1 MKRNYHYPSM
11 VQIAFKQYRSIKKR
25 YGMNE
30 SDPLG
35 KIHMSIDEAIFAL
48 MAALASHNPAFSD
61 FNACKYYV
69 RKVILDYFVGKAFKE
84 AVRSGDMSHYNM
96 FVSAINPTPLAF
108 CHVAKSI
115 LQKDYSRWAGELTTA
130 GYDAVSVAND
140 VCLKLYLNNCTDSQ
154 GNEIKA
160 VMGEVRKAMKHC
172 YIDGLKKIGVY
183 NKGKKDGAKEEN
195 LEQEAVANAIGPKRI
210 PANQVYAIDTQQGA
224 SFDIPEEID
233 DDVLADN
240 GVDLDL
246 QKQIGSDRLTFWM
259 VVAEIAE
266 VIRGF
271 QADEFSKVVAHMYGE
286 KEHPITQKQAFE
298 TVANAL
304 GIPVATVNSHF
315 HRCLKKAE
323 AMGAHKADML
333 IARLRAKYAETQEEE
348 L

>member
-1 MKRNYHYPSM
+1 MKRNYHYPSI
-11 VQIAFKQYRSIKKR
+11 VKVAVKQYQSIKKR

-30 SDPLG
+30 SDPFG
-35 KIHMSIDEAIFAL
+35 KIHMSIDEALYVL
-48 MAALASHNPAFSD
+48 MAALAGHNPAFSD
-61 FNACKYYV
+61 LNGCAYYV

-84 AVRSGDMSHYNM
+84 AVRSGDMFHYNM

-140 VCLKLYLNNCTDSQ
+140 VCLKLYLNKCTDSQ

-183 NKGKKDGAKEEN
+183 NKGKKEVGKEEN
-195 LEQEAVANAIGPKRI
+195 LEQKTMANAIGPKRI
-210 PANQVYAIDTQQGA
+210 PANQVLAIDTQET

-240 GVDLDL
+240 GVDLEL

-266 VIRGF
+266 DIRGF
-271 QADEFSKVVAHMYGE
+271 KAEEFSKVVAHMYGE
-286 KEHPITQKQAFE
+286 KDHPITQKQAFE
-298 TVANAL
+298 TVAKAL

-315 HRCLKKAE
+315 HRSLDKVE
-323 AMGAHKADML
+323 TMGGHKADML
-333 IARLRAKYAETQEEE
+333 IARLRAKYAEAQEEK